1 MNRTEARAMW
11 QRIADGGLTDL
22 ESQDV
27 ERLHTWVR
35 GVASKILSAEDGAVA
50 GKRPGRILAA
60 VGLSGKP
67 DGYAAL
73 RELVNDV
80 LWEFPVIT
88 DGVERY
94 ETRAQLVR
102 QMVELARQRGLL
114 QGDYVVNDKA
124 VTDLI
129 RNILRKQI

>member
-22 ESQDV
+22 ESQDAAD
-27 ERLHTWVR
+27 LHAWIR
-35 GVASKILSAEDGAVA
+35 GVASRLLSADKGANA
-50 GKRPGRILAA
+50 SRRPGRVLAA

-73 RELVNDV
+73 RELVNDIV
-80 LWEFPVIT
+80 WEFPVIT
-88 DGVERY
+88 DNGVLE

-102 QMVELARQRGLL
+102 QMVAMARQRGLL
-114 QGDYVVNDKA
+114 EDGYAVDDKA
-124 VTDLI
+124 ATDLI
-129 RNILRKQI
+129 RKILRKQI